1 MARIRSNRRREI
13 EPEEAGPVR
22 GPARTDRRT
31 KDLVER
37 LERGDVAIID
47 HADLDR
53 IAAEALADAGVTA
66 VLNAAESCTGRYPN
80 QGPLVLLEAGIRL
93 VDGLGPDIMT
103 AVPEA
108 GEVVVE
114 GADVLYEDEVIASGV
129 EQSIESIEEIHDRSR
144 ANLGAEF
151 ERFVDNTVE
160 YLDSNLDLLADD
172 LDIPDVGVDFT
183 DRHVLVVVRGHDYRE
198 DLALIGSSGYITEM
212 RPILVGVDGG
222 ADALLDMR
230 LTPDVIIGD
239 FDSLSQRA
247 WNCGA
252 DLIHHVH
259 PDGRAPGREELA
271 EQGLP
276 YQEFVIEGTSE
287 DAAMMLMY
295 EHRAELIVAVGTHAT
310 MVEFLDKGR
319 AGMSSTFLTRL
330 RLGPMLIDAKGVS
343 ELYHGRVR
351 RRDLFMLVASA
362 IIVILVVAI
371 VSDSLQLLLR
381 AVWVDLRDLWYSMTG
396 RLT

>member
-222 ADALLDMR
+222 ADALMELG
-230 LTPDVIIGD
+230 LTPDVIVGD
-239 FDSLSQRA
+239 FDSVSERA
-247 WNCGA
+247 LNCGA
-252 DLIHHVH
+252 ALVVH
-259 PDGRAPGREELA
+259 AYPDGRAPGAERLDALGLA
-271 EQGLP
+271 HTS
-276 YQEFVIEGTSE
+276 FRASGTSE
-287 DAAMMLMY
+287 DIAMLLAY
-295 EHRAELIVAVGTHAT
+295 EHGASLIVAVGTHT
-310 MVEFLDKGR
+310 SMVDFLDKGR
-319 AGMSSTFLTRL
+319 SGMASTVVTRMKV
-330 RLGPMLIDAKGVS
+330 GPILVDAKGVS
-343 ELYHGRVR
+343 RLYRTQVR
-351 RRDLFMLVASA
+351 KRDLLLLVAA
-362 IIVILVVAI
+362 AVIALIVIAI
-371 VSDSLQLLLR
+371 VSEPIRLIIR
-381 AVWVDLRDLWYSMTG
+381 AYWDDLTN
-396 RLT
+396 